1 MSEIALF
8 PLSNPL
14 FPEQKM
20 TLQIFEPRYVSL
32 VSRCMKN
39 DEGFGV
45 VQIREGREVGR
56 APQVF
61 QFGVEA
67 RIVDWEQLEN
77 GLLGIT
83 IQGCRKFTLSS
94 TRVEADQL
102 MMAEV
107 NWLPEEPCEP
117 IPDHYDG
124 LLDLAAQL
132 RQHPV
137 VSQLNLPEI
146 RNSRDL
152 GWQLCQLLPL
162 SPPDKVALLSLSDP
176 GLRLEHLAERV
187 SRLGREE

>member
-162 SPPDKVALLSLSDP
+162 SSPDKVALLSLSDP